1 MRTCTRLL
9 IPWMLLIWTPSI
21 GTGCGFGGVLFGGTG
36 TESDGGPDGAGGTT
50 SGGASGTSGSSGT
63 AGEGGTNGSAGGA
76 AGSSGTSGR
85 AGAGGASGASGRGGA
100 AGSSGASSTGGAAGT
115 SSSGGAAGNSGGGGV
130 SGNSGASGASGSG
143 GAAGSSG
150 ASGTGGAAGNSGA
163 SGTAGASGNAGNSG
177 AAGSGIDASTD
188 GDADTTDVR
197 SEDTVATD
205 RSRDA
210 GCPDVLGTYE
220 INNADGCGD
229 VDENAPQEIRGAPP
243 PCFLNFISI
252 VDAGT
257 GAINGSATLDPD
269 GTFSGD
275 TLTLGTNVR
284 NNCSGSWNEMEQEIT
299 VVCGN
304 GMNECLIELRRTDP

>member
-150 ASGTGGAAGNSGA
+150 ASGTGGAGNSGA